1 MWVGIFVAITRLSRL
16 LPTYPVVSVASWAL
30 SRTVMAL
37 AYVTRKY
44 LVRETD
50 VPRSHWV
57 HIAKS
62 QGGEVPTRPYARTS
76 VTMHSASQW
85 RRLYAALGWR
95 HLTSRM
101 GRRMAWDSDAQLS
114 PVAVTATAV
123 FILPEALT
131 ERATGQ
137 PPPCRSRRVELKL

>member
-1 MWVGIFVAITRLSRL
+1 MRVGIFVAITRLSRL
-16 LPTYPVVSVASWAL
+16 LPTYPAVSVAIWAF
-30 SRTVMAL
+30 SRT
-37 AYVTRKY
+37 Y
-44 LVRETD
+44 LVRETE

-62 QGGEVPTRPYARTS
+62 RGGEVPARPYARTS

-123 FILPEALT
+123 DLTAVFIPPEALT

-137 PPPCRSRRVELKL
+137 PPPRRLDGWN